1 MIFFLFI
8 YTIWHLQSWL
18 CWDKINFLCISV
30 KPKNAFKLLE
40 PSRQEL
46 HSSRLGLEPKSIT
59 ALLSLY
65 AVDGGKFKVPAGQPR
80 KCLDK
85 KCCCS
90 FFFWFFFHGRQV
102 TLNLHAVPAA
112 SWLRSAATS
121 GQAAVIR
128 CLGQQA
134 NIAQHSSHSD

>member
-1 MIFFLFI
+1 MIYIFFF

-18 CWDKINFLCISV
+18 CCDKINFLCNSV

-85 KCCCS
+85 KCCGSS
-90 FFFWFFFHGRQV
+90 FFFFFPREAGYPKSTRGASSQLAPLRRHSGPGRRD
-102 TLNLHAVPAA
+102 TLP
-112 SWLRSAATS
+112 RPT
-121 GQAAVIR
+121 G
-128 CLGQQA
+128 
-134 NIAQHSSHSD
+134 